1 MVKSE
6 GLKALAGRSIVF
18 MGMSLALISVPPASA
33 ASDNAAILVANS
45 AFYAALNQMFVGNL
59 GPMKEVWSKADDV
72 TYMGPTGNFER
83 GWKTVLKDWEG
94 QAALKLGGH
103 VKPVQIHV
111 IAGQDLAV
119 VSDYEEG
126 KNTNAQGKIER
137 VRLRATNIYR
147 KEGGQWKMVG
157 HHTDPLPYLT
167 KK

>member
-1 MVKSE
+1 MAKSE
-6 GLKALAGRSIVF
+6 GFKTFLIRTIVLTG
-18 MGMSLALISVPPASA
+18 MGLALTSSPPASA
-33 ASDNAAILVANS
+33 AGNRSAVLVANS

-59 GPMKEVWSKADDV
+59 GPMKKVWSRAADV

-83 GWKTVLKDWEG
+83 GWKTVLNDWEG
-94 QAALKLGGH
+94 QAALRLGGH
-103 VKPVQIHV
+103 VKPVEIHV

-119 VSDYEEG
+119 VSNYEQGE
-126 KNTNAQGKIER
+126 NTNAQGKVER